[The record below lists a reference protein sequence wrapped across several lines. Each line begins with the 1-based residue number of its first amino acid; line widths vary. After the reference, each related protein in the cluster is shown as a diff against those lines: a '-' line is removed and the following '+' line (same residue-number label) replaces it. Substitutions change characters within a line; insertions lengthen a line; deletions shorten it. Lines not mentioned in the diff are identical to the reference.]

1 MRRRKSKMATQ
12 GTFFF
17 FLIIAQVTRSVTVH
31 PGHMQKAGWLPCQP
45 LIVSVKTEEGDGVRG
60 QREGE

>member
-1 MRRRKSKMATQ
+1 MATQ